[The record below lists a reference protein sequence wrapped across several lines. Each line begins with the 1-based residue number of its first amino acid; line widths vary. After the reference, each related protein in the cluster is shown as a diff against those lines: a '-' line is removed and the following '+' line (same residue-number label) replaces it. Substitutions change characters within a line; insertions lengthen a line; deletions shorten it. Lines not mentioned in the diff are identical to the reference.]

1 MNVMRHKPTLFL
13 VCAVLLLNA
22 CLSKEPA
29 PNGPAAPA
37 TKGNNPANAKP
48 PAAAA
53 DQALITAAGKGDNAK
68 INELLGGGANVNA
81 QNDAGGTALME
92 AVYNNHP
99 ETVKLL
105 LEKGADPDLRK
116 KDGATALGFAQKYP
130 PIMEILKAKGAKVVS
145 NLALDIE
152 LMAAANKGDLA
163 KVKDLVDKGAY
174 PNYHNE
180 GGSTPLIE
188 AVYGGHAEVVKYL
201 LEKGADPNAR
211 KNDGAA
217 ALGFAKKYPPI
228 AEMLKAAG
236 ARE

>member
-1 MNVMRHKPTLFL
+1 MRYKSILFL
-13 VCAVLLLNA
+13 VCALLLLNA
-22 CLSKEPA
+22 CLSKEPS
-29 PNGPAAPA
+29 PNNPAAPA
-37 TKGNNPANAKP
+37 TKGNAPTNAKP
-48 PAAAA
+48 PAGAN
-53 DQALITAAGKGDNAK
+53 DQALLTAAGKGDNAK
-68 INELLGGGANVNA
+68 INELLGGGANINA
-81 QNDAGGTALME
+81 QNAAGGTALME

-130 PIMEILKAKGAKVVS
+130 PIVEILKAKGAKVTS

-152 LMAAANKGDLA
+152 LMVAANKGDLA
-163 KVKDLVDKGAY
+163 KVKSLVEQGAY

-217 ALGFAKKYPPI
+217 AIGFAKKYPPI
-228 AEMLKAAG
+228 LEMLKAAG
-236 ARE
+236 AKE